1 GRLTSGLY
9 DSGSNL
15 QLLTTGLCK
24 RYDIP
29 FKRIEKKFTQSSGL
43 GKAIGVAVVNTQ
55 IGLISQP
62 VCYYILDNDDD
73 LFLLGRGVIRSFQLE
88 QTKDLEIF
96 QVLSMDRLKVSYEG
110 DEMPDDDYTSEDPN
124 RYSNLKPWGKKEVVF
139 FAE

>member
-1 GRLTSGLY
+1 MAQADSFEDFSILNIDPEVYYATVGRPLEPPIQVKALLAGRLTSGLY

-29 FKRIEKKFTQSSGL
+29 FKRIEKKFTQYSGL

-62 VCYYILDNDDD
+62 VSHA
-73 LFLLGRGVIRSFQLE
+73 G
-88 QTKDLEIF
+88 
-96 QVLSMDRLKVSYEG
+96 LSLTQPK
-110 DEMPDDDYTSEDPN
+110 
-124 RYSNLKPWGKKEVVF
+124 F
-139 FAE
+139 